1 MYSRCLSLIARDAH
15 NAEED
20 DGDSPPLFKSVDQ
33 FPVHWRIGIDSL
45 EGPVSSSKFLAC
57 YDTVFVLLI

>member
-20 DGDSPPLFKSVDQ
+20 DGDNPPLFKSVDQ
-33 FPVHWRIGIDSL
+33 FPVHWKIGIDSL

-57 YDTVFVLLI
+57 